1 MICVQFCIVVLD
13 VTVISLHVEGN
24 VISSEACGAAEGWC
38 KSQTLCNAS
47 LFLVLNKRGKET
59 GINRKKQQKYEQKGL
74 ETLNYY

>member
-1 MICVQFCIVVLD
+1 MQFCIVVVD

-47 LFLVLNKRGKET
+47 VFLVLNKRGKET
-59 GINRKKQQKYEQKGL
+59 AGNREKQWKYEQKVPK
-74 ETLNYY
+74 ET